1 MAPANAELID
11 VQAANIEVRE
21 MQKREATEQAMS
33 LCGATSRHAFLNAVE
48 FYQDRITE
56 IERRGRCVACGYPL
70 VGESICARPTCGRDN
85 S

>member
-21 MQKREATEQAMS
+21 AMKREATQQAMS

-48 FYQDRITE
+48 FWQDRIAE
-56 IERRGRCVACGYPL
+56 IERRGFCLACGGAL
-70 VGESICARPTCGRDN
+70 VNESQCVKCLRDN